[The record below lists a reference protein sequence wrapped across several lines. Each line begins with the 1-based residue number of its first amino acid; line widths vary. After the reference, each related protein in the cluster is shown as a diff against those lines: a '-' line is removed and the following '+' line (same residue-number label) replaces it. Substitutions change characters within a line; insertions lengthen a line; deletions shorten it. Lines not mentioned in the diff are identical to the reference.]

1 MNTKN
6 EFKKIYSSLFSSPG
20 LWLSVFASVLL
31 VLIAMSQSGAIAETT
46 DPNLLVSSNLQA
58 EDVNQLADAN
68 QATVVDQTVDVAQ
81 VEDTDVDYQA
91 NELDVVEEA
100 GDTGTLKFLNF
111 QSDTTLQKGLR
122 LLAAKYR
129 KNIVPSPNVKGN
141 VTVGRLYDVTFKEAM
156 NAMLGYQFKWE
167 DDGRFVWVYTAA
179 EYEKIKMDKQRMVSK
194 VFTLYYINAEE
205 AKKILDSSLSEFGGI
220 AATTPAIKDTKAG
233 DGGDSYAMRDAIVV
247 YDFPER
253 VENIAAMIEEI
264 DQRPP
269 AIMLDVTIMQAT
281 LNDQTQLGVDLD
293 NIASGISTLSLNSD
307 DELVGNFSSSAS
319 GGLGAVVTIDNV
331 TAFIQAL
338 ESTTDTTVLAN
349 PKIMALNKQAG
360 KLQIGDKKGYATTTQ
375 TNADGATQQVE
386 FIDTGTILEFRPF
399 ICKDGYVRMEIHPEQ
414 STGVVE
420 AIGNSTLPSQKLTTV
435 MTNIIVKDGQT
446 IVIGGLF
453 QDDITKVRKQIPILG
468 DIPFIG
474 VLFGS
479 VDDKA
484 IRTELIVLITPHI
497 INDPEKIDDTAKLAD
512 IDRMV
517 YGAHKSLEWFNR
529 TRFMEDRYA
538 FAVKKYTE
546 GNYDGALADLNY
558 VLDMR
563 PRYEKAMKLREKII
577 SERSGGQGDTLE
589 RIMLNKFENEN

>member
-1 MNTKN
+1 MSTKN
-6 EFKKIYSSLFSSPG
+6 EFNKIYSSLFSSPG
-20 LWLSVFASVLL
+20 LWLSIFASALL
-31 VLIAMSQSGAIAETT
+31 ILVAMSQSGAIAETT
-46 DPNLLVSSNLQA
+46 DPNEFVSSNLQV
-58 EDVNQLADAN
+58 EDANQVVDAN
-68 QATVVDQTVDVAQ
+68 QAVDVAQ
-81 VEDTDVDYQA
+81 VEDADTDTDYQA
-91 NELDVVEEA
+91 NDVDIAEEEA
-100 GDTGTLKFLNF
+100 GDTGILKFLNF

-122 LLAAKYR
+122 VLAAKYR

-141 VTVGRLYDVTFKEAM
+141 VTVGMLYDVTFDEAM

-220 AATTPAIKDTKAG
+220 AATTPATKNTTAG

-253 VENIAAMIEEI
+253 IENIALMIDEI
-264 DQRPP
+264 DKRPP
-269 AIMLDVTIMQAT
+269 AIMLDVTIMQAV
-281 LNDQTQLGVDLD
+281 LNDETQLGVDLD
-293 NIASGISTLSLNSD
+293 NIASGISTGSNFRDSVNAEGLS
-307 DELVGNFSSSAS
+307 ATI
-319 GGLGAVVTIDNV
+319 TIDNV
-331 TAFIQAL
+331 SAFITAL
-338 ESTTDTTVLAN
+338 ETTTDTTVLAN

-474 VLFGS
+474 ALFGS

-484 IRTELIVLITPHI
+484 IRTELIVLITPRI
-497 INDPEKIDDTAKLAD
+497 ICDPEKIDDTAKLED

-517 YGAHKSLEWFNR
+517 YGAHKSLEWINR

-538 FAVKKYTE
+538 FAVKKYTD

-563 PRYEKAMKLREKII
+563 PRYEKALKLREKII
-577 SERSGGQGDTLE
+577 TERSGGQGDTLE